1 MFYGIGAAVIGI
13 IARSTFKLTKL
24 TIGERQAVM
33 GSIFVAGGLDGM
45 DFTGDYLAL
54 SPGWSSEPI
63 RESLSQ
69 PSAAPKHNTV
79 ALGARNIRGVC
90 CRWHPVADLPVFR
103 KAGMFV
109 FGSGLAVVPLPLRWR
124 SRRASLANR
133 PAIRGRGRSGHDY
146 TGTCG
151 HHGRFYRLAGGG
163 AWRRYGGSSRHLSSG
178 LPGCGCSRTFLQAL
192 GEEPAVEC
200 VRVRRHC
207 RRYRGNCRGGGGPC
221 SSLGLRS
228 AHNSDLFAEPRHTVS
243 LENTRARSYRVCWR
257 CRFASTLCVKNRDG
271 DE

>member
-13 IARSTFKLTKL
+13 IARSAFKLTKL

-69 PSAAPKHNTV
+69 PVCRPQAQYRCSWRQEHSRRLLQVAPGCRSSCISQGGNV
-79 ALGARNIRGVC
+79 RIRQRIG
-90 CRWHPVADLPVFR
+90 RRA
-103 KAGMFV
+103 
-109 FGSGLAVVPLPLRWR
+109 LPLRWR

-200 VRVRRHC
+200 VRARRHC
-207 RRYRGNCRGGGGPC
+207 RRYRSNCRGGGGPC